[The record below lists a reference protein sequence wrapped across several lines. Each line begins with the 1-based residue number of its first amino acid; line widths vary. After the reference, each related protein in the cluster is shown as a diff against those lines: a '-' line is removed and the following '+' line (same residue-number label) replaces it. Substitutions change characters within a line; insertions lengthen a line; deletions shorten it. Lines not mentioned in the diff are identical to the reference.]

1 MEEELLLCE
10 TAAFV
15 REIKSEGIY
24 LMLSKNREDIL
35 FYSDN
40 SPRDEMIKKIQDN
53 AHALVSFLKSKSYLD
68 S

>member
-1 MEEELLLCE
+1 
-10 TAAFV
+10 
-15 REIKSEGIY
+15 
-24 LMLSKNREDIL
+24 MLSKNREDIL

-53 AHALVSFLKSKSYLD
+53 AYALVSFLKSKSYLD